1 MSGKIPFTLEQV
13 EADLR
18 SVIDAMGGILV
29 ALFHFPDEMR
39 DQFLGIDI
47 GDREWWEGAYSDGPS
62 DDLVSRIP
70 LDRHPMV
77 DVVRQ
82 AYAYAY
88 QLDGAPSDESDI
100 EMLCDDVA
108 PVSDHLPIT
117 YINGLPTQ
125 VNYVNGLPGEKDTG
139 MGRIRLVLDTFS
151 ARYQLNSGQP
161 MTVDELALLADMAT
175 GTVRTSLSKEGF
187 RLYVPEPLAAG
198 EIRLG
203 RKNLPEIGRNVLSNE
218 DAKAWL
224 SKRRG
229 FIPNRQPGTGID
241 WKTAAKNAFS
251 EDVTNFPVVLRRI
264 CNLAG
269 IDVFEL
275 GNATAKNPTWIEGLL
290 NGEKVEIDVDALVR
304 LARFLHIEP
313 AKFASHAVAHLLDG
327 VH

>member
-1 MSGKIPFTLEQV
+1 MSGKVPFTLEQV

-18 SVIDAMGGILV
+18 SIIDAMGGIL
-29 ALFHFPDEMR
+29 ATLFYFPDEMR
-39 DQFLGIDI
+39 DQFLGIEI
-47 GDREWWEGAYSDGPS
+47 GDREWWAGAYSDGPG

-77 DVVRQ
+77 DVVRK

-88 QLDGAPSDESDI
+88 QLDGAPSDESDV
-100 EMLCDDVA
+100 EMLWYDVA
-108 PVSDHLPIT
+108 PVSDHLPVT

-125 VNYVNGLPGEKDTG
+125 MNYVNGLSNEKDTG
-139 MGRIRLVLDTFS
+139 IGRIRRVLDTFT
-151 ARYQLNSGQP
+151 ARYELNTGHS

-187 RLYVPEPLAAG
+187 RLYVPEPLASG
-198 EIRLG
+198 EFTIG

-241 WKTAAKNAFS
+241 WKIVARNAFS
-251 EDVTNFPVVLRRI
+251 EEVTNFPVVLKRI

-269 IDVFEL
+269 MDAFDL
-275 GNATAKNPTWIEGLL
+275 GTATAKNPVWIEGLL
-290 NGEKVEIDVDALVR
+290 NGEKVEIDMDALVR
-304 LARFLHIEP
+304 LARLLHIEP